1 MGLKKGIVK
10 IEEYNA
16 KWKEDFEKEKEELKS
31 KFEEVAQT
39 IEHIGSTSV
48 EGLSAKPIIDIAVGI
63 NSFEDFK
70 KVKSKFL
77 NEPYSVKEDSD
88 PGEILIRKGPEENRT
103 HFIHVMEISSE
114 RYQNAII
121 FRDFLRNNK
130 DTRVEYENLK
140 KELATQY
147 ASDRKSYTKAKNN
160 FIQDVLKMAKKG

>member
-1 MGLKKGIVK
+1 MLYIMN
-10 IEEYNA
+10 I
-16 KWKEDFEKEKEELKS
+16 
-31 KFEEVAQT
+31 
-39 IEHIGSTSV
+39 H
-48 EGLSAKPIIDIAVGI
+48 
-63 NSFEDFK
+63 
-70 KVKSKFL
+70 
-77 NEPYSVKEDSD
+77 
-88 PGEILIRKGPEENRT
+88 